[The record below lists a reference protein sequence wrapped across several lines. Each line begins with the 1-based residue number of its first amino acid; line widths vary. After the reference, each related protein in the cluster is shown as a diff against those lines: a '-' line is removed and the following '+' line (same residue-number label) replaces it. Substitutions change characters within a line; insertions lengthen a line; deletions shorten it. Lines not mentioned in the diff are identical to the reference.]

1 MEALPETQSHGD
13 TQPDLLTQRQFQT
26 EKNEAGEYCEV
37 TIDKNRESC
46 INNRQYLLTCNS
58 LRISIKVELV
68 NVA

>member
-37 TIDKNRESC
+37 TIDKDREGC
-46 INNRQYLLTCNS
+46 INNRQY
-58 LRISIKVELV
+58 
-68 NVA
+68 